1 MNILFY
7 TDLDYSNVKKQFEKT
22 VDFLQK
28 GDFKSAEI
36 KKLKPTK
43 YYRARLDAENRL
55 LFMFASHEGQTHIL
69 LLEVILNH
77 EYEKSRFL
85 RGAEIDESKIQVLS
99 SEKQLEKEDYLP
111 LTYVN
116 AKATR
121 FNLLDKAI
129 SFDESQELIFNKRP
143 PVIIIGSAGSGKT
156 ALTLEKIKLLKGRI
170 LYITLSAYLVENS
183 ANLYYSFDYDNEKQE
198 VEFLSFHDFIQ
209 SIQVTEG
216 KEIDFKTFESW
227 FGKFRNSSKIKDSHK
242 LFEEFKGVMTGTD
255 IGKEYL
261 SREDYEGLGVKQSVF
276 LSQERPEVYNVF
288 EKYLLFL
295 KENQLYDSNCVA
307 NQRLAEVKPIYDFI
321 VVDEV
326 QDFTTVQLHLI
337 LKSLKKSENFILC
350 GDSNQIVHPNFFSW
364 SSVKTYLY
372 KRDLKGKEINILKTN
387 YRNAPAVTELA
398 NKLLKIKISRF
409 GAIDKES
416 TYLVH
421 SVSKKNGEVVFLQ
434 SNDKIKSELNQNTR
448 ASAKYAVI
456 VMRNED
462 KAEAR
467 KIFKTP
473 LLFSIHEAKGLE
485 YDNIILVN
493 FIADYQKEFREIC
506 SGVQVGDITA
516 DEEIKFSRGKDKTDK
531 SLDSYKFYINSLY
544 VAITRAVE
552 NLYLLEVSP
561 KHEMLQL
568 LGLVETRE
576 KVGIKEQKSSME
588 DWKQEASRLD
598 KQGKKEQ
605 ADQIRQS
612 LLKIQDTPWQPV
624 LKENL
629 PKLKAD
635 ALDPDNYNKKAKDL
649 LFDYSLIYSDTEAVQ
664 KLVELKYRR
673 AEQAE
678 KETNSLYRKYYAPY
692 KADNIKAV
700 TANIDRYGV
709 DYRDQF
715 NLTPLLAA
723 VYTGSSPLVK
733 FLQEN
738 GADLSVRDNQGKN
751 ALQIALYKSYFSTSY
766 AAKDLST
773 IYRYIQTD
781 SVKVKV
787 DGKMIKIDNHKI
799 EFFILNYLI
808 ALQAILVKNNTWG
821 GGVKM
826 DDFLDTVAT
835 YPTAV
840 LPHYRKQRAYL
851 NQAIARNEIAGKEGI
866 SKKLFLRVFR
876 GFYVLNPELE
886 VLLADNWVN
895 VYTMMGVEKVDKF
908 DKEASIRKARERFKE
923 KKEKYME
930 EMSSR
935 RDWFS

>member
-1 MNILFY
+1 MKIIY
-7 TDLDYSNVKKQFEKT
+7 YSDLDTSKVKKQFDKT

-36 KKLKPTK
+36 KKLKPTN
-43 YYRARLDAENRL
+43 YFRARLDFENRL
-55 LFMFASHEGQTHIL
+55 LFRFASFEGQTHIL

-77 EYEKSRFL
+77 EYDKSRFL
-85 RGAEIDESKIQVLS
+85 RGAEIDESKIKVLS
-99 SEKQLEKEDYLP
+99 SDKDIEKEDLLP

-116 AKATR
+116 AKAST

-129 SFDESQELIFNKRP
+129 SFDESQEEIFRRRP
-143 PVIIIGSAGSGKT
+143 PVVIIGSAGSGKT

-170 LYITLSAYLVENS
+170 LYITLSPYLVENS

-227 FGKFRNSSKIKDSHK
+227 FARFRNSSKIKDAHK
-242 LFEEFKGVMTGTD
+242 LFEEFKGVMTGMD

-276 LSQERPEVYNVF
+276 LSQERPEVYAIF
-288 EKYLLFL
+288 EKFLQFL
-295 KENQLYDSNCVA
+295 KENQLYDSNQVA
-307 NQRLAEVKPIYDFI
+307 TQRLAEVKPVYDFI
-321 VVDEV
+321 IVDEV

-372 KRDLKGKEINILKTN
+372 KSDLKGKEISILKTN
-387 YRNAPAVTELA
+387 YRNTPAVTELA
-398 NKLLKIKISRF
+398 NKLLKIKNSRF

-434 SNDKIKSELNQNTR
+434 GNDKIKSELNQNTR
-448 ASAKYAVI
+448 GSAKYAVI

-467 KIFKTP
+467 RIFKTP

-485 YDNIILVN
+485 YDNIILAN
-493 FIADYQKEFREIC
+493 FITDYQKEFREIC
-506 SGVQVGDITA
+506 AGVGPADIEGDS
-516 DEEIKFSRGKDKTDK
+516 EIKFSRGKDKTDK
-531 SLDSYKFYINSLY
+531 SLDSYKFYVNSLY

-552 NLYLLEVSP
+552 NLYLLEASP

-568 LGLVETRE
+568 LGLVDFKD
-576 KVGIKEQKSSME
+576 KVGIKEQKSSIE
-588 DWKQEASRLD
+588 DWKQEAAKLE

-605 ADQIRQS
+605 ADEIRQS

-649 LFDYSLIYSDTEAVQ
+649 LFDYALIYSDAEAIE

-673 AEQAE
+673 AEHAD
-678 KETNSLYRKYYAPY
+678 KETNSLYRKYYAAF
-692 KADNIKAV
+692 KSDNIKAV
-700 TANIDRYGV
+700 SVNIDKYGIN
-709 DYRDQF
+709 YRDQF

-723 VYTGSSPLVK
+723 VYAGSSVLVK
-733 FLQEN
+733 YVQEN

-751 ALQIALYKSYFSTSY
+751 ALQIALYKSYFSSLY
-766 AAKDLST
+766 AAKDLPS
-773 IYRYIQTD
+773 IYKYIQTD
-781 SVKVKV
+781 SIKVKV

-799 EFFILNYLI
+799 EYFLLNYLI
-808 ALQAILVKNNTWG
+808 ALQSILIKNNTYG

-826 DDFLDTVAT
+826 DDFLNTIAT
-835 YPTAV
+835 YPNAV
-840 LPHYRKQRAYL
+840 LPHYRKQRSYL
-851 NQAIARNEIAGKEGI
+851 NQAIARNEIGGKEGI
-866 SKKLFLRVFR
+866 TKKLFFRVFR
-876 GFYVLNPELE
+876 GFYVLNPDLE
-886 VLLADNWVN
+886 VLLGEDWVN
-895 VYTMMGVEKVDKF
+895 VYSMMDAEKVDKF
-908 DKEASIRKARERFKE
+908 DQEAYMAKVRARLAEERKQ
-923 KKEKYME
+923 YLE
-930 EMSSR
+930 ELSQR
-935 RDWFS
+935 HGW